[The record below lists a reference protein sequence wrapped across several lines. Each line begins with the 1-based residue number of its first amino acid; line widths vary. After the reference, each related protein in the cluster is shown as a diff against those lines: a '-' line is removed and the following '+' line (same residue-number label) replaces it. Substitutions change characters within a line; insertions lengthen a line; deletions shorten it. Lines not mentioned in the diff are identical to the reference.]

1 MEKIKN
7 IITGILSVAVFFMA
21 VQVGVAQEKV
31 QVSND
36 KTEVAELVAANT
48 LAGPVENIDKETV
61 RKKTEY
67 NTFDRIGLSALSE
80 KSLRMDLYWFK
91 VDHTDGAINA
101 SPIDPG
107 DLDDELCLSPEDE
120 LPICAVAF
128 ASASPLTAPPVNNIS
143 LTDLEDDDGEET
155 AGVRYQEEE

>member
-48 LAGPVENIDKETV
+48 LAGPVEN
-61 RKKTEY
+61 
-67 NTFDRIGLSALSE
+67 
-80 KSLRMDLYWFK
+80 MDLYWFK

-107 DLDDELCLSPEDE
+107 DLDEELCLSPDDK

-128 ASASPLTAPPVNNIS
+128 ASPSPLTNPPVNNIS
-143 LTDLEDDDGEET
+143 LTDIEDNNGEET